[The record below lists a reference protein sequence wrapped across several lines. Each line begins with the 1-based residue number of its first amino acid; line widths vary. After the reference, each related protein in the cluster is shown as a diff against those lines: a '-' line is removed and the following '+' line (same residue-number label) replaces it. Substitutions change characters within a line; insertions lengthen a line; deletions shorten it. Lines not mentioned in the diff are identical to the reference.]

1 MAEKITALLNED
13 EMLVTIGSAC
23 GIVSCGLWIAAG
35 LGVALYGYAKYKE
48 AKKKTD
54 EK

>member
-1 MAEKITALLNED
+1 MAEKSTALLNEG
-13 EMLVTIGSAC
+13 EMLVVIGSAC
-23 GIVSCGLWIAAG
+23 GIVSCGLWIAAS

-48 AKKKTD
+48 AKKTD